1 MTTLT
6 PRPPYSEEELAKL
19 YPSNLRLEQVQILLR
34 HGERTPVS
42 ARFQA
47 SGLHGSWPYCRAA
60 NELKSAALAADG
72 AWDTLSWKRRL
83 ETLGKNDT
91 PYLAAGPAGEIDAI
105 CQPGELTD
113 RGRVSIPITFT
124 SQ

>member
-6 PRPPYSEEELAKL
+6 PRPPYSEDELSTL
-19 YPSNLRLEQVQILLR
+19 YPSHLQLEQVQILLR

-60 NELKSAALAADG
+60 NELKSAVLAADG
-72 AWDTLSWKRRL
+72 AWDSLSWKRRL
-83 ETLGKNDT
+83 ETLGKNDS
-91 PYLAAGPAGEIDAI
+91 PNAVIGPEGEIDGI
-105 CQPGELTD
+105 CMPGELTD
-113 RGRVSIPITFT
+113 RGRVSTT
-124 SQ
+124 